1 MSKTAIAFATLAL
14 LGLAS
19 PAIAHL
25 PTFEE
30 QAART
35 EERQVI
41 PAPIAGIENKL
52 WFNYQADLLEAKKE
66 LRSDLR
72 HVSDSEDLRDAWD
85 EYRIELGSAR
95 RTYVKQMRKRG
106 YRFGDVTVG

>member
-1 MSKTAIAFATLAL
+1 MDKIKTALAIFTLTAIAA
-14 LGLAS
+14 
-19 PAIAHL
+19 PAAAYA

-30 QAART
+30 QAARA
-35 EERQVI
+35 EEQQIIAR
-41 PAPIAGIENKL
+41 PIADVENKL

-72 HVSDSEDLRDAWD
+72 HVSDTEDLRDAWD

-106 YRFGDVTVG
+106 YRQGVVTVG

>member
-1 MSKTAIAFATLAL
+1 MHKTAIALAATALAA
-14 LGLAS
+14 LAA
-19 PAIAHL
+19 PAAAYA

-30 QAART
+30 QTAHAEEAR
-35 EERQVI
+35 VI
-41 PAPIAGIENKL
+41 ASPIAGVENTL

-66 LRSDLR
+66 LRHDLR

-106 YRFGDVTVG
+106 YRQGVVTVG

>member
-1 MSKTAIAFATLAL
+1 MSRRIIALATSALVALA
-14 LGLAS
+14 A
-19 PAIAHL
+19 PAMAHL

-30 QAART
+30 QSARA
-35 EERQVI
+35 EEQQI
-41 PAPIAGIENKL
+41 ISAPIAGIENKL

-106 YRFGDVTVG
+106 YRFGNVTVG

>member
-1 MSKTAIAFATLAL
+1 MLKTALAIIALAAA
-14 LGLAS
+14 GA
-19 PAIAHL
+19 PAAAYT

-35 EERQVI
+35 EEQQI
-41 PAPIAGIENKL
+41 IAQPIAGIENKL
-52 WFNYQADLLEAKKE
+52 WFNYQVDLLEAKKE

-72 HVSDSEDLRDAWD
+72 RISDSEDLRDAWD

-106 YRFGDVTVG
+106 YRQGVVTVG